1 VNLSLVEQWHSLVDG
16 LSVSLQR
23 MTLDHAMFF
32 LLLLQYDRYSELAR
46 RAGVP
51 EKDMCW
57 PDDITSPLDVPSLVR
72 DVPISGPSIEYT
84 EEDESPDE
92 FFRTYDS
99 CDNESDCD
107 DDEGDL

>member
-1 VNLSLVEQWHSLVDG
+1 MIGIANSHAVRVYPRRTCAG
-16 LSVSLQR
+16 R
-23 MTLDHAMFF
+23 MTLRHHLM
-32 LLLLQYDRYSELAR
+32 
-46 RAGVP
+46 
-51 EKDMCW
+51 
-57 PDDITSPLDVPSLVR
+57 LDVPSLVR

-99 CDNESDCD
+99 SENESDCD